1 MTETISTALPPVVFS
16 THPERYHHWR
26 LEVQGEIA
34 TLWLDVKDDKP
45 LREGY
50 VLKLNSYDLGVDI
63 ELADAVERLRFEHP
77 AVKVVVIRSAKDRV
91 FSAGANI
98 HMLGLSAHGF
108 KINFCK
114 FTNETRLGI
123 EDASRS
129 SGLRFLAA
137 LNGICAGGGYELAL
151 ACDDLVLVDDGSSA
165 VSLPEVSLLGVLPG
179 TGGLTRVVDKR
190 RVRRDHADIFCTLQ
204 EGVRGQRAV
213 DWKLVDAVA
222 PRSRFEHTVGERARV
237 LAATASNRTG
247 PGVVLP
253 LLEVESTPDRR
264 AYRYVT
270 VDMHRAG
277 RTATL
282 TVRGPGAGEPETAEA
297 YRARGA
303 HAWAFRAFRELE
315 DAILWLRFNE
325 ETLGL
330 VVIRTEG
337 DLDRVLAV
345 DTTLDR
351 LRDDWF
357 VREVLLYQ
365 ARVLRRLD
373 LTARSL
379 FALVEPGSCFGG
391 CLFELVLAA
400 DRSYLL
406 DGGAEPRTALGP
418 LNARDYSMT
427 HGLTRLAAHFSG
439 DEGAVRAALG
449 RGTFSPAEAEAAG
462 VVTARLDRIDYEDE
476 VRVAIEERASLS
488 PDALTGMEA
497 SLRFPGLENADAKI
511 FGRLSAW
518 QNWIFF
524 RPNAVGEHGA
534 LKVYGKPER
543 AAFDWRR
550 T

>member
-1 MTETISTALPPVVFS
+1 
-16 THPERYHHWR
+16 
-26 LEVQGEIA
+26 
-34 TLWLDVKDDKP
+34 
-45 LREGY
+45 
-50 VLKLNSYDLGVDI
+50 
-63 ELADAVERLRFEHP
+63 
-77 AVKVVVIRSAKDRV
+77 
-91 FSAGANI
+91 
-98 HMLGLSAHGF
+98 
-108 KINFCK
+108 
-114 FTNETRLGI
+114 
-123 EDASRS
+123 
-129 SGLRFLAA
+129 
-137 LNGICAGGGYELAL
+137 
-151 ACDDLVLVDDGSSA
+151 
-165 VSLPEVSLLGVLPG
+165 
-179 TGGLTRVVDKR
+179 
-190 RVRRDHADIFCTLQ
+190 
-204 EGVRGQRAV
+204 
-213 DWKLVDAVA
+213 
-222 PRSRFEHTVGERARV
+222 
-237 LAATASNRTG
+237 
-247 PGVVLP
+247 
-253 LLEVESTPDRR
+253 
-264 AYRYVT
+264 
-270 VDMHRAG
+270 MHRAG

-297 YRARGA
+297 YRTRGA
-303 HAWAFRAFRELE
+303 NAWAFRAFRELE

-345 DTTLDR
+345 DATLDR